1 MWWWISIANK
11 YIHQQNRMDR
21 QAGRWEGFPS
31 AATPRH
37 YDGLW
42 PNQAAWI
49 SAPSAKC
56 ELARQRF
63 SYICMIAHVVK
74 SAGITGQFP
83 LSLQLRNTSFCRG
96 ALQKHILRDKC
107 EEGGNR
113 LKGQKYLK
121 RITWRSGCM
130 PKEFKWHFSLFP
142 PDGRKDPPPSHA
154 RYDEPLLSMKVRKV
168 QTFTQETRGS
178 FHSGPAY
185 NLLLSSSVSE
195 AITGQQSTTAPQL
208 SCLWFLIKT
217 KRRDPSRTLFAF
229 QATRVIVR
237 IMDMIAVYEK
247 WSNYCPPTPPNNK
260 RQTQREK
267 DKNKHPPTPAPLLLP
282 ASLPSKPCYN

>member
-83 LSLQLRNTSFCRG
+83 LSLQLRNASFCRG

-121 RITWRSGCM
+121 CITWLSGCM
-130 PKEFKWHFSLFP
+130 PKEFKRHFSLSP
-142 PDGRKDPPPSHA
+142 PRCPK
-154 RYDEPLLSMKVRKV
+154 
-168 QTFTQETRGS
+168 GS
-178 FHSGPAY
+178 SA
-185 NLLLSSSVSE
+185 V
-195 AITGQQSTTAPQL
+195 A
-208 SCLWFLIKT
+208 
-217 KRRDPSRTLFAF
+217 RTLRWATFAHESSESPDF
-229 QATRVIVR
+229 HTRN
-237 IMDMIAVYEK
+237 A
-247 WSNYCPPTPPNNK
+247 
-260 RQTQREK
+260 RQFRQRSRLQS
-267 DKNKHPPTPAPLLLP
+267 PPLLLCFWSNHGP
-282 ASLPSKPCYN
+282 AEHNRAAIKLSVIFN